1 MEYSFKSQGTYIEL
15 IATIEK
21 IANIFD
27 VILLNVVFVNSIFPL
42 FIVSFGVYYIY
53 DKGDESFYL
62 PFPVLCVHFIATLLH
77 QYLEKKKLFI
87 IQTLAA
93 PPFNNRLPFSWKN
106 PIGYLLA
113 WLAQVAA
120 ARSSMVLLNLVLSF
134 LFGNCYLIIGILKE
148 LENDFEH
155 FNGIEPSNADYNE
168 MKMHFCQIIRCYT
181 DVRQLSCLTTI
192 PKKIEMA
199 NN

>member
-1 MEYSFKSQGTYIEL
+1 MRTFYCNFIT
-15 IATIEK
+15 
-21 IANIFD
+21 
-27 VILLNVVFVNSIFPL
+27 SIF
-42 FIVSFGVYYIY
+42 G
-53 DKGDESFYL
+53 
-62 PFPVLCVHFIATLLH
+62 
-77 QYLEKKKLFI
+77 EKKTFHYLNPCR
-87 IQTLAA
+87 

-192 PKKIEMA
+192 PKK
-199 NN
+199 